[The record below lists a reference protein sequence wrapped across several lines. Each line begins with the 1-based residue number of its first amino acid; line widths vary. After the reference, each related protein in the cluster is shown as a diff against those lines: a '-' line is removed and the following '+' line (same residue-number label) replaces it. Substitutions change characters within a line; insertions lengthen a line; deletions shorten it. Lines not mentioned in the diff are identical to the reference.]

1 MSSMNRTYLH
11 LGLVAAAFVCAAVI
25 WAAAP
30 GASKPSVPQPAP
42 EQKPPAKSL
51 PLGQVV
57 LFNSGVGYFQREGAI
72 EDDTRLDLQ
81 FPTTDVNDLL
91 KSLVLQDLGHG
102 KITAV
107 SYDGQEPIDRTLKSF
122 SLDLT
127 YNPTLGQLL
136 NQARGEKVE
145 VVMQAGNAGAPGTLT
160 GAVVGM
166 ESQPDGTR
174 EIHLLNLLCSDGVR
188 CVNLSQVQRVRF
200 LDPTLDSEF
209 HRALEVL
216 ASAHNGLKKNV
227 SFEFNGEGKRTVKI
241 GYVLEAP
248 MWKSSYRL
256 VFDKEGKPK
265 LQGWAVVENTTDE
278 DWKDIR
284 MALVSSRPI
293 SFQMDLYQ
301 PLFVPR
307 PVVEPEHFASL
318 RPPLHEGALT
328 DNQGKPVGMA
338 GNIGLA
344 GGIGGIAGIGGG
356 GFGNLGFQGGFQ
368 GAGNIGFG
376 GGQLG
381 QLGQFGQFG
390 QFGFQGGNNRYQ
402 GGTPIPP
409 ALGNNRLTYE
419 QLQERRKERE
429 QAKEEAKKVGSAI
442 AEFDPTESI
451 DPKAL
456 AESVGDQV
464 QHVIDHK
471 VSLNRQRSALL
482 PLVNQ
487 EVAGERVSI
496 YNDKVHAKFPL
507 RGLKFKNA
515 TGQSLMQGPVTVY
528 EGGNYAGDARMPD
541 LQPNEERLL
550 SYAIDQAVEVKTE
563 GKGEPDELTAV
574 RIVRGLIEETHRQRS
589 ATTYLIKNRSTRDR
603 TLIVEHPVHADWKLA
618 GTHTVAERSRDFYRF
633 SWKLA
638 PGETMTRE
646 IVEERTQGRQYL
658 FNAASEQKVALLL
671 RTTILSPK
679 LKEALQ
685 KAMTFSGRLAETRR
699 ERARLAEEL
708 KAINDEQPRLRANL
722 DKLPPGSALHKRT
735 LDKLDK
741 QETQIETLQTQIAE
755 QQTKEKQQQKEF
767 EDFVASLTFE

>member
-1 MSSMNRTYLH
+1 MKRTYLH
-11 LGLVAAAFVCAAVI
+11 LALIAAAFIGAAVL
-25 WAAAP
+25 WAATP
-30 GASKPSVPQPAP
+30 GASKSPQVGAAAEP
-42 EQKPPAKSL
+42 KPPARSL

-57 LFNSGVGYFQREGAI
+57 LFNSGVGYFQREGAV
-72 EDDTRLDLQ
+72 EEDTRLDLQ
-81 FPTTDVNDLL
+81 FPANDVNDLL

-145 VVMQAGNAGAPGTLT
+145 VVLQASNAGTPGTLT

-200 LDPTLDSEF
+200 LDPTLDSDF
-209 HRALEVL
+209 RRALELL

-227 SFEFNGEGKRTVKI
+227 SFQFTGEGKRTVKI

-248 MWKSSYRL
+248 LWKTSYRL
-256 VFDKEGKPK
+256 VFDRDGHPT

-278 DWKDIR
+278 DWKDVR

-318 RPPLHEGALT
+318 RPPIHEGALA
-328 DNQGKPVGMA
+328 NAQLGGLGVAGVG
-338 GNIGLA
+338 GL
-344 GGIGGIAGIGGG
+344 GGLAGIGGNIGIGGGFQG
-356 GFGNLGFQGGFQ
+356 GFGGGGFQ
-368 GAGNIGFG
+368 GAGNLGIGG
-376 GGQLG
+376 LQLG
-381 QLGQFGQFG
+381 IGGMANQFGI
-390 QFGFQGGNNRYQ
+390 QGGMGNRYQ
-402 GGTPIPP
+402 GVTPSAPVQ
-409 ALGNNRLTYE
+409 ASNRLTYE

-429 QAKEEAKKVGSAI
+429 QAKDEAKKVGSAI
-442 AEFDPTESI
+442 AEFDPIESI
-451 DPKAL
+451 DPKSL
-456 AESVGDQV
+456 TETVGDQV

-471 VSLNRQRSALL
+471 VTLNRQRSALL
-482 PLVNQ
+482 PLINQ

-496 YNDKVHAKFPL
+496 FNEKVHAKFPL

-528 EGGNYAGDARMPD
+528 EGPTYAGDARLPD

-563 GKGEPDELTAV
+563 SRTAPEELTAV
-574 RIVRGLIEETHRQRS
+574 RIVKGLIEESHRLRH
-589 ATTYLIKNRSTRDR
+589 TRIYLIKNRSTRDR
-603 TLIVEHPVHADWKLA
+603 TLIVEHPVHTDWKLA
-618 GTHTVAERSRDFYRF
+618 GRETNAERSRDFYRF
-633 SWKLA
+633 TWKVA
-638 PGETMTRE
+638 AGEGLTRDV
-646 IVEERTQGRQYL
+646 IEEQRQTRQYL
-658 FNAASEQKVALLL
+658 LNPANESRIALLL
-671 RTTILSPK
+671 RNTIPSTK

-685 KAMTFSGRLAETRR
+685 QAMTRSGRLVEIRR
-699 ERARLAEEL
+699 ERSRLTDEL
-708 KAINDEQPRLRANL
+708 HAIGDDQTRLRANL
-722 DKLPPGSALHKRT
+722 DKLPAGSALHKRI
-735 LDKLDK
+735 LEKFDK
-741 QETQIETLQTQIAE
+741 QETQIETLQAQIVE
-755 QQTKEKQQQKEF
+755 QVAKEKQQQKEF
-767 EDFVASLTFE
+767 EDFVAGLTLE